1 MHCLGHCQLS
11 LFRRNTVLPVDAEP
25 NTAAEREP
33 VPEATLDDA
42 RLAERAGPRVQRVLF
57 AEERR
62 RRLGFEARR
71 ADGYYISSR
80 TKGPLACTSQR
91 ERDAAL
97 GRFGGVER

>member
-1 MHCLGHCQLS
+1 MHCREHRKLR

-33 VPEATLDDA
+33 VPEAALDDA
-42 RLAERAGPRVQRVLF
+42 RLAERAGPRVERVFL

-62 RRLGFEARR
+62 RRLGFEAGR
-71 ADGYYISSR
+71 AHGYYISSR
-80 TKGPLACTSQR
+80 AKSSLAFASQR

-97 GRFGGVER
+97 GRFGGVEG